1 MISLLHAYVLA
12 FLHPFKNQEGLR
24 QLREHADEATGL
36 RHLRL
41 AGEVSSEDIPATFEV
56 EEVATLKFEEVL
68 GVSWLF
74 VAMEGFYAILALH
87 LGQVFFQSWSS
98 PEELAMLLP
107 VDTTLYT
114 QKAMLSAALAKVAF
128 FPIVFWFYTKLWKV
142 LIQFFAGLFQVE
154 GNVSK
159 MADQVVNQSMT
170 SHLMLA
176 IPIFGKMLRHLS
188 ALVHLFAGLR
198 ENMQMSVLQSAV
210 VILSPAVI
218 MTMISSFFMVTVL
231 YLVSLTL

>member
-1 MISLLHAYVLA
+1 MISLIHAYVLA
-12 FLHPFKNQEGLR
+12 FLHPFKNQQGLR
-24 QLREHADEATGL
+24 QLREHADEVSGL

-41 AGEVSSEDIPATFEV
+41 AGEVSSEDMPALYEV

-74 VAMEGFYAILALH
+74 VAVEGFYAILALH

-98 PEELAMLLP
+98 PEELALLLP
-107 VDTTLYT
+107 IDTSLYT

-154 GNVSK
+154 GNVAK
-159 MADQVVNQSMT
+159 MAQQVVNQSMT
-170 SHLMLA
+170 SHMMLA